1 MQPLLSLTCVS
12 AVQNVRQY
20 DSQGDLLSKA
30 IFASLK
36 SFAGATSQAPSAQW
50 NRLQALVEADH
61 MLYLLTCPQNR
72 HELRH
77 TSAASV
83 GQQ

>member
-12 AVQNVRQY
+12 AIQNVRKH
-20 DSQGDLLSKA
+20 DSQGVLLSQA
-30 IFASLK
+30 IFTSLK

-61 MLYLLTCPQNR
+61 MYLLTCPQNR

-77 TSAASV
+77 TSAVSV